1 MSEVVFEKELKYEAI
16 LTNLTALMS
25 EIDSVLD
32 QFDCSVKLQTQVDVS
47 VDEIFTNICS
57 YAYPSG
63 TGSVVILIK
72 VYEEPEQIAI
82 CFTDEGIPYNPIE
95 KEEPDVT
102 LSADERP
109 IGGLGIFMVKRM
121 MDEMNY
127 EYSEGKNVLTLLKRL
142 KRDVH

>member
-57 YAYPSG
+57 YAYPS
-63 TGSVVILIK
+63 
-72 VYEEPEQIAI
+72 
-82 CFTDEGIPYNPIE
+82 
-95 KEEPDVT
+95 
-102 LSADERP
+102 
-109 IGGLGIFMVKRM
+109 
-121 MDEMNY
+121 
-127 EYSEGKNVLTLLKRL
+127 
-142 KRDVH
+142 